1 MLNKNNKEEIK
12 IFEQYKEEFNSIYLE
27 FKTKK
32 GLTVLDN
39 ILFFWR
45 IFYNSNNNITNIYKK
60 N

>member
-12 IFEQYKEEFNSIYLE
+12 TFEQYKEEFNSIYLE

-45 IFYNSNNNITNIYKK
+45 IL
-60 N
+60 